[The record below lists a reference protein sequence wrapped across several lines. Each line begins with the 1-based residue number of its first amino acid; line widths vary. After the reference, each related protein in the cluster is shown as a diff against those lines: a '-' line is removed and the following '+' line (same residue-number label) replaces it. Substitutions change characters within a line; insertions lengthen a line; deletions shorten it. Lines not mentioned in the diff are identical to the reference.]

1 MAVELIDNSI
11 KVKAALNETTI
22 AWLYEAAAE
31 VEAHAQRNCVMAKEE
46 PESGS
51 VGQQLKG
58 SYRAQVDESAGEAT
72 VGSDKEAVYWEE
84 FGTGSHAEH
93 GDGRK
98 GWWVYVKDGTEHS
111 PTGGKTYPNEAEAQ
125 EAVDFLR
132 SKGLDAYATNGRDP
146 QHTLQNAFIQ
156 TEAKAQARLEELL
169 KEAMNGE
176 Q

>member
-1 MAVELIDNSI
+1 MPVEFNDYSI
-11 KVKAALNETTI
+11 KVKETLNKTTI
-22 AWLYEAAAE
+22 GWLYEAAAE

-51 VGQQLKG
+51 VGMQLKG
-58 SYRAQVDESAGEAT
+58 SYRSKVDESAGEAL

-98 GWWVYVKDGTEHS
+98 GWWVYVK
-111 PTGGKTYPNEAEAQ
+111 GGETSLHQSKTYPNEAEAQ
-125 EAVDFLR
+125 EAAEFLKAR
-132 SKGLDAYATNGRDP
+132 GKKAFATNGRDP
-146 QHTLQNAFIQ
+146 QHTLQNAFVQ
-156 TEAKAQARLEELL
+156 TRAKAEARLEQLL
-169 KEAMNGE
+169 KGALNGE